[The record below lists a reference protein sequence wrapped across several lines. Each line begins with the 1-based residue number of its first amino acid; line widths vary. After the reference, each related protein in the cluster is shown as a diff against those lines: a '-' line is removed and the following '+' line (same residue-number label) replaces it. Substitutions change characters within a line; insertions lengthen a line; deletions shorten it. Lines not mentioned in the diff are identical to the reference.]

1 MSLLTTLLAAC
12 SGANLVEALTPRSG
26 YELLSDI
33 AYGEGPRR
41 TLDIYVPA
49 RPPPG
54 PVPVIVFF
62 YGGRWDSGSKDIY
75 RFVGQ
80 AFASRGYAVV
90 IPDYRLYPEVRFPE
104 FIVDAAAAVT
114 WTRAHAAEYV
124 PNAGRLVLA
133 GHSAGAH
140 IAALLHLHPTWLS
153 PAVRDSV
160 AAAIGLSGPYDF
172 LPITDPTAL
181 EVFGPGPAGPDTQPV
196 TFADGRASPMLLI
209 HSRNDTT
216 VRPRNT
222 ESLAARIREGG
233 GIAEE
238 RYHER
243 LAHVG
248 VLAALAVPLR
258 TFIPILDEIDR
269 FLRRHTATGAPR

>member
-181 EVFGPGPAGPDTQPV
+181 EVFGPRPAGPDTQPV